1 MALASHVSVVPN
13 HITGRIVPLKF
24 RFDVAM
30 SAKLGMDLQPKD
42 MTPADKE
49 FSKNAIKDYYSIRSI
64 VQFGDLYRLLSP
76 YENKRTAMMY
86 VTEDQNDAVLFTY
99 LLKKSINGNTQP
111 LILEGL
117 DSDKNYR
124 VTELNKE
131 TKDIRG
137 LRRWTERYFRATI

>member
-13 HITGRIVPLKF
+13 HITGRVVPLKF

-42 MTPADKE
+42 MTPEDKE

-99 LLKKSINGNTQP
+99 LLKKVSTGIHN
-111 LILEGL
+111 L
-117 DSDKNYR
+117 
-124 VTELNKE
+124 
-131 TKDIRG
+131 
-137 LRRWTERYFRATI
+137 

>member
-1 MALASHVSVVPN
+1 
-13 HITGRIVPLKF
+13 
-24 RFDVAM
+24 
-30 SAKLGMDLQPKD
+30 
-42 MTPADKE
+42 MTPEDKE

-117 DSDKNYR
+117 DPDKNYR

-131 TKDIRG
+131 TKGYSWFTPLDG
-137 LRRWTERYFRATI
+137 KV